1 MPKQKKTEIVFQGDS
16 IAEIIEAMEHTLARM
31 KAHVEVPEL
40 AAKLGFSVG
49 PGRDGRP
56 RIIAPTVEGGV

>member
-31 KAHVEVPEL
+31 KAQRKAE
-40 AAKLGFSVG
+40 
-49 PGRDGRP
+49 
-56 RIIAPTVEGGV
+56 IAR